1 VIGKFAES
9 LHFRHQAVTIGPLIS
24 VAAQPLRAQTSSES
38 KRIEELERENA
49 ELKQEVDSLKNRRRA
64 E

>member
-1 VIGKFAES
+1 
-9 LHFRHQAVTIGPLIS
+9 

-38 KRIEELERENA
+38 KRIEELERENT
-49 ELKQEVDSLKNRRRA
+49 ELKQVDSLKNRRGA